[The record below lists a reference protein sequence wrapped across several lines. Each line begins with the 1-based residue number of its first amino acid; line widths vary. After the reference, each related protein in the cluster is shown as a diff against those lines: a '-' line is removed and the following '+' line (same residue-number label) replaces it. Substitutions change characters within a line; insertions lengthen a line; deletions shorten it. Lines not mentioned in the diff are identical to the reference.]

1 MQDRVFIDS
10 NIWVYFFLE
19 SPIFEEEEKYRRAFA
34 LISLLDKI
42 LASTQVLNE
51 TANVL
56 LRKYKFSIDS
66 VKVCLQKMID
76 ISDVI
81 PLETAHTFNALELMR
96 SYSLAFYDALI
107 VSVALSSNCRF
118 IYSEDLQHRL
128 TVENQLV
135 IQNPFVL

>member
-1 MQDRVFIDS
+1 
-10 NIWVYFFLE
+10 
-19 SPIFEEEEKYRRAFA
+19 
-34 LISLLDKI
+34 
-42 LASTQVLNE
+42 
-51 TANVL
+51 
-56 LRKYKFSIDS
+56 
-66 VKVCLQKMID
+66 MID

>member
-10 NIWVYFFLE
+10 NIWVYRFVRNDVE
-19 SPIFEEEEKYRRAFA
+19 IERIKRQKASA
-34 LISLLDKI
+34 LIDSHDAI
-42 LASTQVLNE
+42 SISTQVLNE

-56 LRKYKFSIDS
+56 LRKYRFSIDS

-107 VSVALSSNCRF
+107 VSVALSSNCQF
-118 IYSEDLQHRL
+118 ILL
-128 TVENQLV
+128 
-135 IQNPFVL
+135 